1 MAQTPVSSA
10 MPLRRPLGL
19 SASKEKSARIR
30 LLQLNFMKRLSAQ
43 AGTSASPALSTKLP
57 KNASTPD
64 MSPYTLLKKIHNT
77 ATEVSPVEVFK
88 PMPEHVKD
96 DVGTYRTSEASSLF
110 ELTTPTDENESG
122 RLKQRH
128 HRSMK
133 TPVDMQAFTQRVQQ
147 AMDGRDL
154 PALER
159 SAMNSLFELTTP
171 TDENE
176 SERLK
181 QRHHRSMKTP
191 VDMQAF
197 TQRVQQAMDG
207 RDLPALERSAMNSL
221 NLNTPLDSEEEGDD
235 ATGVRIRRSHTRA
248 PTQRV
253 NKEAFSQHLRQHLR
267 EEAEEPRPAHTTDL
281 MPGGVSE
288 LSIGEHTSH
297 FSERSSS
304 KRKLRDRST
313 PGVWKMAAK
322 TLDGHMEVSGRAED
336 EHSDDMEENGVP
348 AEVTMSGYLSPVIDI
363 HPSPHIGTPKVSA
376 IQSGL
381 QDSDGDVTGAEE
393 LEMMSER
400 DEMSEEEKSGLNP
413 MEEAEKLSG
422 ELVDP
427 MSIPHL
433 SHTSP
438 VGEDL
443 MGDEEE
449 GESKPESDGDQ
460 AGPAGDALDR
470 GLSHNLATS
479 PYEEEEEEEDHGSS
493 NDEEGELK
501 LHELKAS
508 SKPSPTLNT
517 PAFFARDKLSK
528 GKQKAVLKI
537 NKATSKRGKTEKVL
551 KIPMKEI
558 KNICQRFVPCRLNR
572 DALLAIE
579 NRLPLLF
586 EQMLDDLDAF
596 ASHAGR
602 KTITIADVELL
613 MKRQRYVTDTMPLV
627 ALVREYLP
635 MEKRVELLDIVL
647 GKVLPPLPTTD
658 K

>member
-1 MAQTPVSSA
+1 MRGAWRGWRASATGAMAQTPVSSG

-30 LLQLNFMKRLSAQ
+30 LLQLNLMKRLSAQ
-43 AGTSASPALSTKLP
+43 ADTGASPTLSTKLP

-64 MSPYTLLKKIHNT
+64 MTPYTLLKKIHNT
-77 ATEVSPVEVFK
+77 AAEVSPVEVFK

-96 DVGTYRTSEASSLF
+96 DAGTYRTSDTSSLF

-128 HRSMK
+128 HRSM
-133 TPVDMQAFTQRVQQ
+133 M
-147 AMDGRDL
+147 
-154 PALER
+154 
-159 SAMNSLFELTTP
+159 
-171 TDENE
+171 
-176 SERLK
+176 
-181 QRHHRSMKTP
+181 TP

-267 EEAEEPRPAHTTDL
+267 EEVEESRPAHTTDL
-281 MPGGVSE
+281 MAGGVSE

-297 FSERSSS
+297 ISERSSS
-304 KRKLRDRST
+304 KHILRYRST
-313 PGVWKMAAK
+313 PGVEKMAAK

-348 AEVTMSGYLSPVIDI
+348 AEVNMSGYPRPVIDI
-363 HPSPHIGTPKVSA
+363 HPSPHIGTPNVSA

-381 QDSDGDVTGAEE
+381 MDTDGGVSGAEE
-393 LEMMSER
+393 LETMSER
-400 DEMSEEEKSGLNP
+400 DEMSEEIFGLNP
-413 MEEAEKLSG
+413 MEEAEMLSA

-427 MSIPHL
+427 MSIPHF

-438 VGEDL
+438 VGEEL

-470 GLSHNLATS
+470 GLSHNLATP
-479 PYEEEEEEEDHGSS
+479 PYEEEEEEDYSSS

-501 LHELKAS
+501 LHELKAR

-528 GKQKAVLKI
+528 GKQKAALKI
-537 NKATSKRGKTEKVL
+537 NKVTSKRGKTEKAL

-558 KNICQRFVPCRLNR
+558 KNICQRFVPCRLNS

-627 ALVREYLP
+627 ALAREYLP

>member
-1 MAQTPVSSA
+1 MVPGF
-10 MPLRRPLGL
+10 L
-19 SASKEKSARIR
+19 
-30 LLQLNFMKRLSAQ
+30 FM
-43 AGTSASPALSTKLP
+43 LP
-57 KNASTPD
+57 
-64 MSPYTLLKKIHNT
+64 T

-147 AMDGRDL
+147 AMDGRG
-154 PALER
+154 
-159 SAMNSLFELTTP
+159 SLFELTTP

-207 RDLPALERSAMNSL
+207 RGSL

-493 NDEEGELK
+493 NDEEG
-501 LHELKAS
+501 
-508 SKPSPTLNT
+508 
-517 PAFFARDKLSK
+517 
-528 GKQKAVLKI
+528 KQKAVLKI